1 MNVALLG
8 ATGATG
14 RHLVRLALERGLTV
28 RALARRPEAL
38 AGLAH
43 ERLEVVAG
51 DATDPAAVDRLVA
64 GTEAVLSALGH
75 AKGSPPDVLRTA
87 TGHAVAA
94 ARAHGARR
102 LVVLTGAA
110 VRGPHD
116 RPKPVDRVFA
126 TLLAVVDRRL
136 LRDSQAMVALVRAS
150 DLEWVVVRAPRLTDD
165 PPAGDPYV
173 GPVGPGSG
181 TKAARADVAAFML
194 DQLGPGARLREL
206 PAVTAR

>member
-1 MNVALLG
+1 MAERAEHGLGPGDEPVDRGGIGRVAGDDL
-8 ATGATG
+8 
-14 RHLVRLALERGLTV
+14 
-28 RALARRPEAL
+28 EAL

-87 TGHAVAA
+87 TGHALAA

-102 LVVLTGAA
+102 LVVLTGAG
-110 VRGPHD
+110 VRAPDD
-116 RPKPVDRVFA
+116 RPKPVDRVFGA
-126 TLLAVVDRRL
+126 LLAVVDRRL

-150 DLEWVVVRAPRLTDD
+150 NLEWVVVRAPRLTDE
-165 PPAGDPYV
+165 PPAGDVYV
-173 GPVGPGSG
+173 GPIGPRSG
-181 TKAARADVAAFML
+181 TKVARADVAAFML